1 MTQRE
6 HEHHPD
12 PIDRASDLE
21 LATTENAIRVVQA
34 RNVQKQNPGAD
45 GEYPEPDC
53 IECGNEI
60 GIGRLRVAA
69 NNVMCLFCASI
80 AEKRWRR

>member
-1 MTQRE
+1 MA
-6 HEHHPD
+6 
-12 PIDRASDLE
+12 RASSLQ

-34 RNVQKQNPGAD
+34 RNVKKQTPGAD

-69 NNVMCLFCASI
+69 NNVMCIHCATI
-80 AEKRWRR
+80 AERWRR

>member
-1 MTQRE
+1 MTDST

-12 PIDRASDLE
+12 PIDRASALE
-21 LATTENAIRVVQA
+21 LATTEDAIRVVQA
-34 RNVQKQNPGAD
+34 RNVQKQKPGAD

-69 NNVMCLFCASI
+69 NNVMCIHCATI
-80 AEKRWRR
+80 AERWRR

>member
-1 MTQRE
+1 MTHPT

-21 LATTENAIRVVQA
+21 MANTADAIRAVQL
-34 RNVQKQNPGAD
+34 RNEQKQKPLPD
-45 GEYPEPDC
+45 GTYAEPDC

-60 GIGRLRVAA
+60 GIGRLRIAS
-69 NNVMCLFCASI
+69 NNVMCIHCATA
-80 AEKRWRR
+80 AEKWRR